1 MILTFISLCLIFFV
15 MINIRYITKNPR
27 NSLLLITA
35 IGCLLVWTVGEFIFL
50 YRLTDYYAFM
60 HSILLFGLFF
70 FFPVQ
75 HNYLLRMAYREKLKL
90 HAAPIIFLLFDY
102 GFAIVCWIYSLVLDW
117 SDVEFAALSPSIVIF
132 CIITIVWLI
141 VSSVIIPIFI
151 FMRMPRTERGSF
163 NIMFSATITINVLPV
178 LCVLLLDFVI
188 PLITGSVFLSYS
200 GSCNG
205 LWIMMVV
212 LFVRLYGRTHIS
224 LETTLN
230 SVLKKMND
238 LVILVDRSHIVV
250 RTNDRV
256 FDTTG
261 YTQDEMTGRHI
272 ETVME
277 ISDDFADK
285 MRKMTRRQI
294 NSYLSDSVLFTK
306 DGKRVPIVISCSL
319 LQNEFAETTGILMIC
334 QDIRQMSMLRDEIA
348 ERKLAEARI
357 KDYSQSLEYIYQR
370 TNQLLQL
377 SNEEDVFDFI
387 RNNLRELTG
396 DSLIIATGF
405 NNADSTFYIDDIEAN
420 ETDKALI
427 DKTLSMK
434 ANGLR
439 VNVSERHRRY
449 FMTDRLRRFNKGLYR
464 FCGGM
469 IDKSIANYLTEKMNL
484 GDIYYMGLSKNDRLF
499 GMITVFT
506 KKDTQLQNIP
516 IIENFVSQVS
526 IELQRRITENALRE
540 SEARYRGLIS
550 QLPEIIMRLRDE
562 KIQFVN
568 ISVVSIIGYSP
579 KDLIGENIVDFICD
593 DYKPIFIRNVRRLFQ
608 GEVVQEFEIDMY
620 TKLRKRKTFLVRA
633 NVSIFENVPE
643 LITVFTDITERKQF
657 ENELQKAKDAAEKA
671 NNAKSEFL
679 AIMSHEIRT
688 PINGIMGMLDL
699 ASTTEL
705 TPEQYNYLN
714 LAQRSADSLLRI
726 INDILDF
733 SKIEAGKLD
742 IDIDSFDFSALINK
756 IIEEFYF
763 KAAQKHINL
772 LYTIDPHIPDKL
784 SGDSKRLRQ
793 ILVNIINNA
802 LKFTEKGEV
811 ELNIHLLE
819 VTLHNLRVEF
829 SVRDTGIGIEDDKI
843 GKLFK
848 SFTQADSSTSRKYGG
863 TGLGLAIS
871 KRLANMM
878 GGDISVESKA
888 GVGSKFIW
896 TISFGFDGMLPTV
909 RKTRLAGLNIV
920 VYTESKTA
928 DRQMTEYLGEF
939 GAKVLTA
946 SDEVEYIT
954 ALNQTDIS
962 LTIVLFDSAREP
974 EYRLSKLEW
983 LYNVTNN
990 RIIVINSLMY
1000 SVASFVKKY
1009 SDDEIVT
1016 FDEPLDYEKLVLLI
1030 DTIFSDTPK
1039 QAHIGQDTVKPVV
1052 LETIQS
1058 NSVNVLLA
1066 EDNYVNQEFMTIL
1079 LKKMGY
1085 VVKAV
1090 STGQE
1095 AVDEY
1100 KNGKYDII
1108 LMDIEMPEMDGLEAT
1123 QIIRQIE
1130 NENNIAKENHI
1141 PIVAL
1146 TAYAM
1151 KGKKDD
1157 CLAAG
1162 MDDYVSKPINIA
1174 ELTKKVKGLLK
1185 I

>member
-1 MILTFISLCLIFFV
+1 MIFISLCLIFFV
-15 MINIRYITKNPR
+15 MINIKYITKNPK
-27 NSLLLITA
+27 NSLLLLSA
-35 IGCLLVWTVGEFIFL
+35 VGCLLLWTVGQFIYL
-50 YRLTDYYAFM
+50 YRLSDYYDFM
-60 HSILLFGLFF
+60 YRVLLFGLFF
-70 FFPVQ
+70 FFPIQ
-75 HNYLLRMAYREKLKL
+75 HNYLLRMVYREKIRRY
-90 HAAPIIFLLFDY
+90 AAPIVFLLFDY
-102 GFAIVCWIYSLVLDW
+102 GFAAFCWIFSLIIDW
-117 SDVEFAALSPSIVIF
+117 SDVGFGPLPVSIKVF
-132 CIITIVWLI
+132 NVVMFLWLI
-141 VSSVIIPIFI
+141 ISSIIISF
-151 FMRMPRTERGSF
+151 FVFRRMHRTERGKF
-163 NIMFSATITINVLPV
+163 NIMFSATVSINVLPV
-178 LCVLLLDFVI
+178 LCVMLFD
-188 PLITGSVFLSYS
+188 LIMPIVFGTPFLACS

-205 LWIMMVV
+205 IWILMVV

-224 LETTLN
+224 SETTLN

-238 LVILVDRSHIVV
+238 LVILVDRSYIVV

-261 YTQDEMTGRHI
+261 YTRDEMSGRHI

-285 MRKMTRRQI
+285 MRKMTKRQI

-334 QDIRQMSMLRDEIA
+334 QDIRQMSMLQDEIA

-387 RNNLRELTG
+387 RKNLRELAG
-396 DSLIIATGF
+396 DSLIIATEF
-405 NNADSTFYIDDIEAN
+405 NNADSSFFIDEIEAN
-420 ETDKALI
+420 EADTALL
-427 DKTLSMK
+427 DKTLRMET
-434 ANGLR
+434 NGLT

-449 FMTDRLRRFNKGLYR
+449 FMTDRLSKFTKGLYR
-464 FCGGM
+464 FCGGL
-469 IDKSIANYLTEKMNL
+469 IDRTITNYLTEKMHL

-499 GMITVFT
+499 GMITIFT
-506 KKDTQLQNIP
+506 KNNTALQNIP

-568 ISVVSIIGYSP
+568 ISVETIVGYAP
-579 KDLIGENIVDFICD
+579 NELIGENVVDFICD
-593 DYKPIFIRNVRRLFQ
+593 EYKPIFIRNVRRLFE

-620 TKLRKRKTFLVRA
+620 TKSRMRKTFLVRA
-633 NVSIFENVPE
+633 NVSIFENLPE
-643 LITVFTDITERKQF
+643 LITVFTDITERKHF
-657 ENELQKAKDAAEKA
+657 ENELQKAKDDVEKA

-699 ASTTEL
+699 ANTTEL
-705 TPEQYNYLN
+705 TPEQFNYLN

-742 IDIDSFDFSALINK
+742 IDIDTFDFGALIGK

-772 LYTIDPHIPDKL
+772 SYTIDPHIPDML

-802 LKFTEKGEV
+802 IKFTDKGEV
-811 ELNIHLLE
+811 ELSVHLQE
-819 VTLHNLRVEF
+819 AALHNLRVEF
-829 SVRDTGIGIEDDKI
+829 TVSDTGIGIASDKI

-871 KRLANMM
+871 KRLVQMM
-878 GGDISVESKA
+878 GGDIRVESKI

-896 TISFGFDGMLPTV
+896 TINFGFDGMLPDV
-909 RKTRLAGLNIV
+909 SKNRLIGINIV
-920 VYTESKTA
+920 VYSESRTA
-928 DRQMTEYLGEF
+928 DRQMTEYLSEF
-939 GAKVLTA
+939 GASVWTA
-946 SDEVEYIT
+946 SDEAEYIT
-954 ALNQTDIS
+954 VLNKADID
-962 LTIVLFDSAREP
+962 LTIVMFDIAREP
-974 EYRLSKLEW
+974 EYRLNRLEW

-1000 SVASFVKKY
+1000 SVASFVQKY

-1016 FDEPLDYEKLVLLI
+1016 FDEPIDYEKLVMLI
-1030 DTIFSDTPK
+1030 DTIFSDTPVRTHTG
-1039 QAHIGQDTVKPVV
+1039 QATVQPVV
-1052 LETIQS
+1052 LETIHS
-1058 NSVNVLLA
+1058 GGVNVLLA

-1085 VVKAV
+1085 SVKSV

-1095 AVDEY
+1095 AVSEA
-1100 KNGKYDII
+1100 KTGQYDII

-1123 QIIRQIE
+1123 KIIRDYERDTGSDI
-1130 NENNIAKENHI
+1130 HI
-1141 PIVAL
+1141 PIIAL

-1151 KGKKDD
+1151 KGKKDA
-1157 CLAAG
+1157 CMSAG